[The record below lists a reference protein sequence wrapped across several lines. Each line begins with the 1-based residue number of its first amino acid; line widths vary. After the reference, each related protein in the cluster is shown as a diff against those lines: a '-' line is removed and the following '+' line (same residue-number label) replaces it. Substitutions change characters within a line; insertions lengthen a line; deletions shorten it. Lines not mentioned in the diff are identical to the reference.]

1 MERRLY
7 ESCVENNITC
17 ITISHRP
24 VLEQYHD
31 VVLNV
36 LKDGKGGWDFRMT
49 DRGRLRRAR
58 GELVLDEKMIQ
69 VADDVSKKSKV
80 VSMKS
85 PDVIGAGYDEV
96 GGVSA
101 AYLADMGGTSAEQ
114 GELERKH
121 LKDRSKMYRAAAEA
135 EAAEAEAGGKTSSS
149 SSATDLLNDL
159 GNGGKRD
166 VPMWTRFWDVWNRG
180 FMPRGMSMKDPEAR
194 RILLLGVMVVGKTV
208 AADWIAF
215 YDGYILT
222 TVLQSK
228 WSTFLRAIT
237 IGAVMRS
244 SLALFDAGMT
254 RQKWYLNLAWRKRL
268 TKYLMDKYFHH
279 NTFYDV
285 KNQDDRITDPEE
297 RLTEQVEQLSVSLT
311 ELWSDLLR
319 PAFDITFNF
328 IMLSRVMGSKAIGGM
343 AGYMCVAAGL
353 LQFIVPNFRQQV
365 RKQFKLEGRFR
376 FVHTRLV
383 NHTESVAFF
392 GGDEV
397 EKEVCDGRLNELSKH
412 VALTLK
418 DSLRF
423 NVFNNFMV
431 RQTPDLAAF
440 SLRMYFAMSMSTA
453 VGSTIASTGEY
464 IQQTVMRT
472 FKSFGDAFELQETIG
487 NFIGTLENVSDL
499 MYTLEDLS
507 DKQTARQGKG
517 SNSRLG
523 RSEDGSINFQNVDI
537 VAPGKRVAFFLF
549 FFLIFPR
556 VVGRR
561 GSHFVLFL
569 LFLLLLSLLC
579 FFSCSSL
586 PLHLLFFSF
595 FSFFFF
601 FFSFSSLEGGTCCA
615 SDLTFKVK
623 RGEPLIVTGP
633 NASGKS
639 SLFRMLGG
647 LWKVPAGKIERPCD
661 EKTEQITSKD
671 IFLVPQKPYSV
682 RGTLA
687 DQITYPKKIN
697 AKKRTPMDEE
707 ALFHQLTMVE
717 IEYLVDRYA
726 EKNEEGKVI
735 KSGWDAVMKWEDV
748 LSLGEQQRI
757 GCARLFYTNPDFAIL
772 DECTSAVSVD
782 VEEKLYRQAHAQSIT
797 SITISQRLALEEFH
811 SQELKLGDANGAK
824 GWSLRSI

>member
-69 VADDVSKKSKV
+69 VADDVSKKSKII
-80 VSMKS
+80 SIKS
-85 PDVIGAGYDEV
+85 PDVVGAGYDEV

-121 LKDRSKMYRAAAEA
+121 LKDRSKVYRAAAEA
-135 EAAEAEAGGKTSSS
+135 EAAEAEAGGKTSGGSS
-149 SSATDLLNDL
+149 SNSATELLNDL

-194 RILLLGVMVVGKTV
+194 RILLLGAMVVGKTV

-412 VALTLK
+412 VALTLN

-537 VAPGKRVAFFLF
+537 VAPGKRVVFFLF
-549 FFLIFPR
+549 YLSFFCFLSR
-556 VVGRR
+556 GRR

-569 LFLLLLSLLC
+569 FSLLLFSASLFLCFSASLL
-579 FFSCSSL
+579 F
-586 PLHLLFFSF
+586 LFL
-595 FSFFFF
+595 
-601 FFSFSSLEGGTCCA
+601 FSFSS
-615 SDLTFKVK
+615 F
-623 RGEPLIVTGP
+623 
-633 NASGKS
+633 
-639 SLFRMLGG
+639 
-647 LWKVPAGKIERPCD
+647 
-661 EKTEQITSKD
+661 
-671 IFLVPQKPYSV
+671 
-682 RGTLA
+682 
-687 DQITYPKKIN
+687 
-697 AKKRTPMDEE
+697 
-707 ALFHQLTMVE
+707 
-717 IEYLVDRYA
+717 
-726 EKNEEGKVI
+726 
-735 KSGWDAVMKWEDV
+735 
-748 LSLGEQQRI
+748 
-757 GCARLFYTNPDFAIL
+757 
-772 DECTSAVSVD
+772 
-782 VEEKLYRQAHAQSIT
+782 
-797 SITISQRLALEEFH
+797 
-811 SQELKLGDANGAK
+811 
-824 GWSLRSI
+824 

>member
-69 VADDVSKKSKV
+69 VADDVSKKSKII
-80 VSMKS
+80 SIKS
-85 PDVIGAGYDEV
+85 PDVVGAGYDEV

-114 GELERKH
+114 GQLERKH
-121 LKDRSKMYRAAAEA
+121 LKDRSKVYRAAAEA
-135 EAAEAEAGGKTSSS
+135 EAAEAEAGGKTSGGSS
-149 SSATDLLNDL
+149 NSTTELLNDL

-194 RILLLGVMVVGKTV
+194 RILLLGAMVVGKTV

-412 VALTLK
+412 VALTLN

-537 VAPGKRVAFFLF
+537 VAPGKRVVFFLF
-549 FFLIFPR
+549 Y
-556 VVGRR
+556 
-561 GSHFVLFL
+561 
-569 LFLLLLSLLC
+569 LS
-579 FFSCSSL
+579 
-586 PLHLLFFSF
+586 
-595 FSFFFF
+595 
-601 FFSFSSLEGGTCCA
+601 
-615 SDLTFKVK
+615 
-623 RGEPLIVTGP
+623 
-633 NASGKS
+633 
-639 SLFRMLGG
+639 
-647 LWKVPAGKIERPCD
+647 
-661 EKTEQITSKD
+661 
-671 IFLVPQKPYSV
+671 FLV
-682 RGTLA
+682 
-687 DQITYPKKIN
+687 
-697 AKKRTPMDEE
+697 
-707 ALFHQLTMVE
+707 F
-717 IEYLVDRYA
+717 
-726 EKNEEGKVI
+726 
-735 KSGWDAVMKWEDV
+735 
-748 LSLGEQQRI
+748 
-757 GCARLFYTNPDFAIL
+757 
-772 DECTSAVSVD
+772 
-782 VEEKLYRQAHAQSIT
+782 
-797 SITISQRLALEEFH
+797 
-811 SQELKLGDANGAK
+811 
-824 GWSLRSI
+824 

>member
-69 VADDVSKKSKV
+69 VADDVSKKSKII
-80 VSMKS
+80 SIKS
-85 PDVIGAGYDEV
+85 PDVVGAGYDEV

-121 LKDRSKMYRAAAEA
+121 LKDRSKVYRAAAEA
-135 EAAEAEAGGKTSSS
+135 EAAEAEAGGKTSGGSS
-149 SSATDLLNDL
+149 SNSATELLNDL

-194 RILLLGVMVVGKTV
+194 RILLLGAMVVGKTV

-397 EKEVCDGRLNELSKH
+397 ETF
-412 VALTLK
+412 AL
-418 DSLRF
+418 
-423 NVFNNFMV
+423 V
-431 RQTPDLAAF
+431 RGPSGCRAA
-440 SLRMYFAMSMSTA
+440 
-453 VGSTIASTGEY
+453 TGEKAY
-464 IQQTVMRT
+464 PNRRIPGLTITHFRIVETEWMLMA
-472 FKSFGDAFELQETIG
+472 FG
-487 NFIGTLENVSDL
+487 L
-499 MYTLEDLS
+499 MF
-507 DKQTARQGKG
+507 
-517 SNSRLG
+517 N
-523 RSEDGSINFQNVDI
+523 
-537 VAPGKRVAFFLF
+537 
-549 FFLIFPR
+549 
-556 VVGRR
+556 
-561 GSHFVLFL
+561 
-569 LFLLLLSLLC
+569 
-579 FFSCSSL
+579 
-586 PLHLLFFSF
+586 
-595 FSFFFF
+595 
-601 FFSFSSLEGGTCCA
+601 
-615 SDLTFKVK
+615 
-623 RGEPLIVTGP
+623 
-633 NASGKS
+633 
-639 SLFRMLGG
+639 
-647 LWKVPAGKIERPCD
+647 
-661 EKTEQITSKD
+661 
-671 IFLVPQKPYSV
+671 
-682 RGTLA
+682 
-687 DQITYPKKIN
+687 
-697 AKKRTPMDEE
+697 
-707 ALFHQLTMVE
+707 
-717 IEYLVDRYA
+717 
-726 EKNEEGKVI
+726 
-735 KSGWDAVMKWEDV
+735 
-748 LSLGEQQRI
+748 
-757 GCARLFYTNPDFAIL
+757 CAR
-772 DECTSAVSVD
+772 
-782 VEEKLYRQAHAQSIT
+782 
-797 SITISQRLALEEFH
+797 
-811 SQELKLGDANGAK
+811 
-824 GWSLRSI
+824 

>member
-69 VADDVSKKSKV
+69 VADDVSKKSKII
-80 VSMKS
+80 SIKS
-85 PDVIGAGYDEV
+85 PDVVGAGYDEV

-114 GELERKH
+114 GQLERKH
-121 LKDRSKMYRAAAEA
+121 LKDRSKVYRAAAEA
-135 EAAEAEAGGKTSSS
+135 EAAEAEAGGKTSGGSS
-149 SSATDLLNDL
+149 SNSTTELLNDL

-194 RILLLGVMVVGKTV
+194 RILLLGAMVVGKTV

-412 VALTLK
+412 VALTLN

-537 VAPGKRVAFFLF
+537 VAPGKRVVFFLF
-549 FFLIFPR
+549 Y
-556 VVGRR
+556 
-561 GSHFVLFL
+561 
-569 LFLLLLSLLC
+569 LS
-579 FFSCSSL
+579 
-586 PLHLLFFSF
+586 
-595 FSFFFF
+595 
-601 FFSFSSLEGGTCCA
+601 
-615 SDLTFKVK
+615 
-623 RGEPLIVTGP
+623 
-633 NASGKS
+633 
-639 SLFRMLGG
+639 
-647 LWKVPAGKIERPCD
+647 
-661 EKTEQITSKD
+661 
-671 IFLVPQKPYSV
+671 FLV
-682 RGTLA
+682 
-687 DQITYPKKIN
+687 
-697 AKKRTPMDEE
+697 
-707 ALFHQLTMVE
+707 F
-717 IEYLVDRYA
+717 
-726 EKNEEGKVI
+726 
-735 KSGWDAVMKWEDV
+735 
-748 LSLGEQQRI
+748 
-757 GCARLFYTNPDFAIL
+757 
-772 DECTSAVSVD
+772 
-782 VEEKLYRQAHAQSIT
+782 
-797 SITISQRLALEEFH
+797 
-811 SQELKLGDANGAK
+811 
-824 GWSLRSI
+824 

>member
-69 VADDVSKKSKV
+69 VADDVSKKSKII
-80 VSMKS
+80 SIKS
-85 PDVIGAGYDEV
+85 PDVVGAGYDEV

-121 LKDRSKMYRAAAEA
+121 LKDRSKVYRAAAEA
-135 EAAEAEAGGKTSSS
+135 EAAEAEAGGKTSGGSS
-149 SSATDLLNDL
+149 NSTTELLNDL

-194 RILLLGVMVVGKTV
+194 RILLLGAMVVGKTV

-412 VALTLK
+412 VALTLN

-537 VAPGKRVAFFLF
+537 VAPGKRVVFFLF
-549 FFLIFPR
+549 YLSFFCFLSR
-556 VVGRR
+556 GRR

-569 LFLLLLSLLC
+569 FSLLLFSASLFLCFSASLL
-579 FFSCSSL
+579 F
-586 PLHLLFFSF
+586 LFL
-595 FSFFFF
+595 
-601 FFSFSSLEGGTCCA
+601 FSFSS
-615 SDLTFKVK
+615 F
-623 RGEPLIVTGP
+623 
-633 NASGKS
+633 
-639 SLFRMLGG
+639 
-647 LWKVPAGKIERPCD
+647 
-661 EKTEQITSKD
+661 
-671 IFLVPQKPYSV
+671 
-682 RGTLA
+682 
-687 DQITYPKKIN
+687 
-697 AKKRTPMDEE
+697 
-707 ALFHQLTMVE
+707 
-717 IEYLVDRYA
+717 
-726 EKNEEGKVI
+726 
-735 KSGWDAVMKWEDV
+735 
-748 LSLGEQQRI
+748 
-757 GCARLFYTNPDFAIL
+757 
-772 DECTSAVSVD
+772 
-782 VEEKLYRQAHAQSIT
+782 
-797 SITISQRLALEEFH
+797 
-811 SQELKLGDANGAK
+811 
-824 GWSLRSI
+824 

>member
-69 VADDVSKKSKV
+69 VADDVSKKSKII
-80 VSMKS
+80 SIKS
-85 PDVIGAGYDEV
+85 PDVVGAGYDEV

-114 GELERKH
+114 GQLERKH
-121 LKDRSKMYRAAAEA
+121 LKDRSKVYRAAAEA
-135 EAAEAEAGGKTSSS
+135 EAAEAEAGGKTSGGSS
-149 SSATDLLNDL
+149 NSTTELLNDL

-194 RILLLGVMVVGKTV
+194 RILLLGAMVVGKTV

-412 VALTLK
+412 VALTLN

-537 VAPGKRVAFFLF
+537 VAPGKRVVFFLF
-549 FFLIFPR
+549 YLSFFCFLSR
-556 VVGRR
+556 GRR

-569 LFLLLLSLLC
+569 FSLLLFSASLLLCFSSFLVSLLLL
-579 FFSCSSL
+579 FFL
-586 PLHLLFFSF
+586 RRHVLR
-595 FSFFFF
+595 
-601 FFSFSSLEGGTCCA
+601 
-615 SDLTFKVK
+615 K
-623 RGEPLIVTGP
+623 RPYVQ
-633 NASGKS
+633 S
-639 SLFRMLGG
+639 
-647 LWKVPAGKIERPCD
+647 
-661 EKTEQITSKD
+661 EK
-671 IFLVPQKPYSV
+671 
-682 RGTLA
+682 G
-687 DQITYPKKIN
+687 
-697 AKKRTPMDEE
+697 
-707 ALFHQLTMVE
+707 
-717 IEYLVDRYA
+717 
-726 EKNEEGKVI
+726 
-735 KSGWDAVMKWEDV
+735 
-748 LSLGEQQRI
+748 
-757 GCARLFYTNPDFAIL
+757 
-772 DECTSAVSVD
+772 
-782 VEEKLYRQAHAQSIT
+782 
-797 SITISQRLALEEFH
+797 
-811 SQELKLGDANGAK
+811 
-824 GWSLRSI
+824 